1 LLCVLGDGRG
11 LYIGVELQSPK
22 VAGAGS
28 LWCELL
34 FQQTGGRWVGATG
47 GFYVKWWYCRF

>member
-47 GFYVKWWYCRF
+47 GYYV